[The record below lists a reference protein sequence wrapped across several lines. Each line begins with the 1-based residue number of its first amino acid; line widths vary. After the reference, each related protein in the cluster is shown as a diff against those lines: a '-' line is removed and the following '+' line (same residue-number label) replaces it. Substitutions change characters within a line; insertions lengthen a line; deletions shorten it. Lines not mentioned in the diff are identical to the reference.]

1 MTNLIQTL
9 NQVNW
14 DFSDYSSQRF
24 PLDVNSMSWYPATFP
39 PPIPK
44 FLIALLTAPK
54 NIVFDPFGGSG
65 TTVIEAIK
73 QNRPFLYNDLNPFV
87 VDEVRNIVRVLRESS
102 LRPYLLQT
110 LKKQDEEYLSANVVK
125 GFCKEEIYK
134 GKSAEVIR
142 EKYPQKMLEKM
153 KSLGVSEELILW
165 YHIDTLN
172 ELLQL
177 YELASSDQDIGML
190 SARKYAF
197 VSILKE
203 VCSQRGHFTYITDNC
218 RPANLR
224 YYNAFSAYLSILN
237 RLTISVDDFLRQFVV
252 SNGEANLVRLI
263 DQSTICCGDARK
275 MSWVDNQSVDLI
287 LTSPPYLCAQDYIKT
302 MRLNNLFFP
311 NEGFDKLPG
320 QEIGSRAS
328 RKRKNGPEVVNK
340 FYDDMRAFCGEA
352 ERVLKKNKFFCLI
365 IGQGKAKAIEG
376 HDTIGEL
383 STMIIQDFGFQKIY
397 ETSRTIGYK
406 WNRLGGVD
414 HEKIIIFQ
422 KK

>member
-44 FLIALLTAPK
+44 FLIALLTAPQ

-73 QNRPFLYNDLNPFV
+73 QNRPFLYNDLNQFV

-190 SARKYAF
+190 SARKYAL

>member
-1 MTNLIQTL
+1 
-9 NQVNW
+9 
-14 DFSDYSSQRF
+14 
-24 PLDVNSMSWYPATFP
+24 
-39 PPIPK
+39 
-44 FLIALLTAPK
+44 
-54 NIVFDPFGGSG
+54 
-65 TTVIEAIK
+65 
-73 QNRPFLYNDLNPFV
+73 
-87 VDEVRNIVRVLRESS
+87 
-102 LRPYLLQT
+102 
-110 LKKQDEEYLSANVVK
+110 
-125 GFCKEEIYK
+125 
-134 GKSAEVIR
+134 
-142 EKYPQKMLEKM
+142 
-153 KSLGVSEELILW
+153 
-165 YHIDTLN
+165 
-172 ELLQL
+172 
-177 YELASSDQDIGML
+177 ML
-190 SARKYAF
+190 S
-197 VSILKE
+197 
-203 VCSQRGHFTYITDNC
+203 
-218 RPANLR
+218 
-224 YYNAFSAYLSILN
+224 NAFSAYLSILN

>member
-44 FLIALLTAPK
+44 FLIALLTAPQ

-190 SARKYAF
+190 SARKYALALGIGDF
-197 VSILKE
+197 I
-203 VCSQRGHFTYITDNC
+203 
-218 RPANLR
+218 
-224 YYNAFSAYLSILN
+224 N
-237 RLTISVDDFLRQFVV
+237 RL
-252 SNGEANLVRLI
+252 
-263 DQSTICCGDARK
+263 
-275 MSWVDNQSVDLI
+275 
-287 LTSPPYLCAQDYIKT
+287 
-302 MRLNNLFFP
+302 
-311 NEGFDKLPG
+311 
-320 QEIGSRAS
+320 
-328 RKRKNGPEVVNK
+328 
-340 FYDDMRAFCGEA
+340 
-352 ERVLKKNKFFCLI
+352 
-365 IGQGKAKAIEG
+365 
-376 HDTIGEL
+376 
-383 STMIIQDFGFQKIY
+383 
-397 ETSRTIGYK
+397 
-406 WNRLGGVD
+406 
-414 HEKIIIFQ
+414 
-422 KK
+422 

>member
-44 FLIALLTAPK
+44 FLIALLTAPQ

-134 GKSAEVIR
+134 GKSTEVIR

>member
-44 FLIALLTAPK
+44 FLIALLTAPQ

-203 VCSQRGHFTYITDNC
+203 VCSQRGHFTYITDIC

-224 YYNAFSAYLSILN
+224 YYKAFSAYLSILN

-365 IGQGKAKAIEG
+365 IGQRKAKAIEG

>member
-44 FLIALLTAPK
+44 FLIALWTAPQ

-311 NEGFDKLPG
+311 NECFDKLPG

>member
-44 FLIALLTAPK
+44 FLIALLTAPQ

-87 VDEVRNIVRVLRESS
+87 VDEVRNIVSVLRESS

>member
-44 FLIALLTAPK
+44 FLIALLTAPQ

-340 FYDDMRAFCGEA
+340 FYDDRRAFCGEA

>member
-44 FLIALLTAPK
+44 FLIALLTAPQ

-224 YYNAFSAYLSILN
+224 YYSAFSAYLSILN
-237 RLTISVDDFLRQFVV
+237 RLTLSVDDFLRQFIV

-320 QEIGSRAS
+320 QEIGSRAN